1 MDDFSA
7 TESVLRVLCLVHNLI
22 QVFQDKIGMRPADR
36 PRKEGQR
43 HTLETLRNTLFTCHE
58 KGGPRARGA
67 RSPSPL

>member
-43 HTLETLRNTLFTCHE
+43 HTLETLRNTKFTCHE